1 MIAPGSRLAAFA
13 TSANQQFAEG
23 GFGYICFAGVCQLKM
38 LSMCLVGL
46 PWFGTKWGPLD
57 RYSWQK

>member
-46 PWFGTKWGPLD
+46 P
-57 RYSWQK
+57 